1 MNNSIILSGVYL
13 VEIRWGLVWLKDN
26 IKQNNQSMKYEKF
39 LNLLLQKFN
48 SDQISKI
55 NEALTTN
62 NKLIIDFNK
71 SLVKLVKD
79 KEKKFEQYFA
89 SYFTTKA
96 AEDWLENKEDFEEYM
111 YKGD

>member
-13 VEIRWGLVWLKDN
+13 VEIRWGLVWLKDA

-48 SDQISKI
+48 SDQINKI